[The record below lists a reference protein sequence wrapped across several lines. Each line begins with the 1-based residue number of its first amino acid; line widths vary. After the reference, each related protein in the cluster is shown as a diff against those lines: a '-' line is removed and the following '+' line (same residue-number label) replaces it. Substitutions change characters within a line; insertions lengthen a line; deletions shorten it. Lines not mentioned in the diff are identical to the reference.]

1 MHDKEA
7 EEGAELDERAETEEE
22 AEPGEDETEAES
34 IEEEQEEQLHDGYAF
49 RQGRLKIMRVICSD
63 YKLLLI

>member
-7 EEGAELDERAETEEE
+7 KEGAEIDEGAETEEE

-49 RQGRLKIMRVICSD
+49 RQGRLNTMQVIFTGH
-63 YKLLLI
+63 KFL